1 VIFTTCSHKITLF
14 TTFNGKIGLSSF
26 PQEMNRP
33 KNLISKGFEAY
44 LADFLDFWVLRTVE
58 NPHFDVYNW

>member
-33 KNLISKGFEAY
+33 KSHTSKGFEEY
-44 LADFLDFWVLRTVE
+44 LAYFQENRLLTTVE
-58 NPHFDVYNW
+58 NPHFKVYNW

>member
-14 TTFNGKIGLSSF
+14 TTFNSKIGLSSF

-33 KNLISKGFEAY
+33 DSLTGKGFE
-44 LADFLDFWVLRTVE
+44 
-58 NPHFDVYNW
+58 

>member
-26 PQEMNRP
+26 PQEMNQP
-33 KNLISKGFEAY
+33 KNLSSKGFKTD
-44 LADFLDFWVLRTVE
+44 LANFLDFGVLRTVE
-58 NPHFDVYNW
+58 NPHFKVYN